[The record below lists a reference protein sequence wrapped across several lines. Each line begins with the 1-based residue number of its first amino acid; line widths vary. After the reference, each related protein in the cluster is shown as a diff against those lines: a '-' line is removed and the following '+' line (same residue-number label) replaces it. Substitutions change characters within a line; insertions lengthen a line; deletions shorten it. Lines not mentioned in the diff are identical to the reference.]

1 VEAKTTSRTIA
12 AMIAIT
18 SLLLL
23 AGSWYHMFWALS
35 AYIEQILV
43 PWDMW
48 TELAP
53 PIGTWQRGTN
63 DFFNAHAGH
72 VAIGIIAL
80 SIGVFL
86 LGARRAKQRALL
98 PLVFASLNSVFLSF
112 LFWIPA
118 LGWLLVEKWFI
129 PVSSGRPDP
138 GYHRNWLAF
147 AFFCVILMLFFWA
160 QWKVIALWDRL
171 RLISNGE
178 DTQEGST
185 QVQPPG
191 QHQQASSK
199 HLPLM
204 VIWILLLLLW
214 QSRPLLLR

>member
-1 VEAKTTSRTIA
+1 
-12 AMIAIT
+12 
-18 SLLLL
+18 
-23 AGSWYHMFWALS
+23 
-35 AYIEQILV
+35 
-43 PWDMW
+43 
-48 TELAP
+48 
-53 PIGTWQRGTN
+53 
-63 DFFNAHAGH
+63 
-72 VAIGIIAL
+72 
-80 SIGVFL
+80 
-86 LGARRAKQRALL
+86 
-98 PLVFASLNSVFLSF
+98 
-112 LFWIPA
+112 
-118 LGWLLVEKWFI
+118 
-129 PVSSGRPDP
+129 
-138 GYHRNWLAF
+138 
-147 AFFCVILMLFFWA
+147 MLFFGA